1 MIERLVNIEKLG
13 IRLSEESKE
22 RNARLDRIEENAKR
36 IEELV
41 KDITSQLLQE
51 SVRLNNR
58 VDKQD
63 EKLDKLE
70 WRTRINSEDS
80 A

>member
-63 EKLDKLE
+63 EKLDKIRVE
-70 WRTRINSEDS
+70 NED
-80 A
+80 